1 MKARYYIY
9 LSAIAMMGLTS
20 CSDSFLDH
28 NPDERVDIDNETKV
42 VQLLNSAY
50 PDCNPSWLGEIYSD
64 NLIDNMAP
72 HIPSNPNDKEVLAH
86 YNYSQYSLEDNQ
98 SFRFEPATQATFS
111 SYDSPGQLWGSYYNS
126 IAYCNFALDA
136 IQQLEAKDSLSESL
150 RAARGEAELLRAYD
164 HFMLVSYFSSAYR
177 GEASKQ
183 DIGVPYVTETENVVN
198 KQYDR
203 GNVYDTYQ
211 KIQQDL
217 EAGLADISDLNYTTA
232 PKYHF
237 NVNAANA
244 FAARFYLFKHDYEKV
259 IEYADKVLGTD
270 SATTQR
276 MTMDYSVF
284 AGCAS
289 GDDYSTAWQNPSLNN
304 NLLLIPTGSLLTRRV
319 LGYRYSCAGP
329 AARQVYMMHSDL
341 PLKSG
346 YICPVQALVG
356 GMTFS
361 SSSSDYGFFSSKIY
375 EKFQYTNK
383 IAGIGFPHVIYR
395 AFTGSELLLERAEAK
410 IMLGRYDDAAND
422 LMAYWNDGLNSFTAA
437 DKAAYIATGYGR
449 YLTKAMILNYYGT
462 HNDDNT
468 AILDDW
474 SCAQKMGIN
483 IPAEAKPYMNCLN
496 DFRRFENMF
505 EGMRLL
511 DIKRWGLT
519 VTHEVGLE
527 STPYT
532 AKALSPKLNI
542 EVPWE
547 SIQAGMQS
555 SRDSNGV
562 VVNGATSEERAK
574 VSPLTENFTFDRAK
588 FVTKSK

>member
-1 MKARYYIY
+1 MKITHYIC
-9 LSAIAMMGLTS
+9 LSAVAMLGLSS

-28 NPDERVDIDNETKV
+28 NPDERVEIDNPTKV

-64 NLIDNMAP
+64 NLIDNQAP
-72 HIPSNPNDKEVLAH
+72 HLPSNPNDKQILAH
-86 YNYSQYSLEDNQ
+86 YNYAQYSLEDNQ
-98 SFRFEPATQATFS
+98 SWKFEPATQATFS
-111 SYDSPGQLWGSYYNS
+111 SYDSPGMLWGSYYNS

-136 IQQLEAKDSLSESL
+136 IQKLTAKHSTSEQL

-164 HFMLVSYFSSAYR
+164 HFMLVNYFSTAYR
-177 GEASKQ
+177 GEASKN

-203 GNVYDTYQ
+203 SNVYDTYA
-211 KIQQDL
+211 KIEKDL
-217 EAGLADISDLNYTTA
+217 VAGLADISDLNYTVA

-237 NVNAANA
+237 NVNAAHA

-259 IEYADKVLGTD
+259 IEHANAVLGTD
-270 SATTQR
+270 SASVQR

-284 AGCAS
+284 ANCSSA
-289 GDDYSTAWQNPSLNN
+289 DDYCTQWQNPSLNN
-304 NLLLIPTGSLLTRRV
+304 NLMLIPTGSLLTRRAF
-319 LGYRYSCAGP
+319 GYRYSCAGE

-346 YICPVQALVG
+346 YIAPVQAIVG
-356 GMTFS
+356 GMVFS
-361 SSSSDYGFFSSKIY
+361 RSSSDYGFFSSKIY

-383 IAGIGFPHVIYR
+383 IAGIGYPKVIYR
-395 AFTGSELLLERAEAK
+395 AFTGSELLLERAEAE
-410 IMLGRYDDAAND
+410 IMLGRYDAAAND

-437 DKAAYIATGYGR
+437 DKAAYIATGHGR
-449 YLTKAMILNYYGT
+449 YLTKAIILSYYGGKST
-462 HNDDNT
+462 DNT
-468 AILDDW
+468 AILKDW
-474 SCAQKMGIN
+474 SCAQAMGIN
-483 IPAEAKPYMNCLN
+483 IPAAAVPYMNCLN

-511 DIKRWGLT
+511 DIKRWGLS
-519 VTHEVGLE
+519 VTHKVGVN
-527 STPYT
+527 
-532 AKALSPKLNI
+532 ADVIKVDALSPKLNI

-547 SIQAGMQS
+547 SLQSGMQS

-562 VVNGATSEERAK
+562 VVNGAVGEERQKMA
-574 VSPLTENFTFDRAK
+574 PITTHLTFDRTK
-588 FVTKSK
+588 FVSKK